1 MRAFVTGGT
10 GFLGRRVVQRLLDR
24 GDEVVMVVRD
34 AGKAAVAAERGA
46 EIIECDLADIDVAL
60 DRVAGC
66 DVVYHI
72 GARVETSGG
81 WDEFVDANISATEKL
96 IDAADRHSVGRFV
109 HVSSIGIFEIG
120 ESGIEID
127 EETPYDSSPT
137 LRGHYTRSKI
147 GADRIAC
154 AAARG
159 GKPVVILRPGQIFG
173 HDHPQQPLF
182 MGRVNKRIGG
192 STLLV
197 VSQGSYHPPLVY
209 VENAADAVLQAGTAP
224 EVEGRIFNVV
234 DDSDL
239 TQDTYFAEVGNLD
252 GYPSRVI
259 YLPVGLFAPAV
270 KLVDLLFRVLKRRP
284 WSAAY
289 QLLRSGRDARYATDA
304 ARQDLGWEP
313 RVPLREALVATAN
326 APR

>member
-1 MRAFVTGGT
+1 
-10 GFLGRRVVQRLLDR
+10 
-24 GDEVVMVVRD
+24 
-34 AGKAAVAAERGA
+34 
-46 EIIECDLADIDVAL
+46 
-60 DRVAGC
+60 
-66 DVVYHI
+66 
-72 GARVETSGG
+72 
-81 WDEFVDANISATEKL
+81 
-96 IDAADRHSVGRFV
+96 
-109 HVSSIGIFEIG
+109 
-120 ESGIEID
+120 
-127 EETPYDSSPT
+127 
-137 LRGHYTRSKI
+137 
-147 GADRIAC
+147 
-154 AAARG
+154 
-159 GKPVVILRPGQIFG
+159 
-173 HDHPQQPLF
+173 
-182 MGRVNKRIGG
+182 
-192 STLLV
+192 
-197 VSQGSYHPPLVY
+197 

-304 ARQDLGWEP
+304 ARQELGWEP